1 MEDTIMKKKIAVLL
15 ALTLL
20 ATSFTACGTTSTDDN
35 TTQGNEQSNSSQSS
49 AQEQETEQS
58 SQGSTEVRTVVVGIG
73 NGWAPFCYL
82 NEDGE
87 EDGYEYAVLKAVDE
101 LLPDYEFEFEPLDW
115 TNVLVSLD
123 SGKVDIAAHTFTMN
137 EEREEKYGHTD
148 ETYYDYAVYLYVA
161 ADNDSVNSL
170 ADLAGQPVYAVAG
183 EASTQAVEAWN
194 EANPDQAVDLQYAS
208 ATFEQIVAQI
218 SSGTMAAW
226 FGTTNVLDDLNANYG
241 NKLKAVGEP
250 ILEEN
255 SVFLLDKEDTELK
268 AALDDAIRQL
278 REDGTLSAL
287 SIQYLGEDFTG
298 QN

>member
-1 MEDTIMKKKIAVLL
+1 MKKKLSVFLAVSLL
-15 ALTLL
+15 LVSL
-20 ATSFTACGTTSTDDN
+20 SACSSSSNDSSS
-35 TTQGNEQSNSSQSS
+35 SNSSTASSDTSS
-49 AQEQETEQS
+49 ADTTSGSEQS
-58 SQGSTEVRTVVVGIG
+58 SGEVRTVVVGIG

-87 EDGYEYAVLKAVDE
+87 EDGYEYAVLSAVDE
-101 LLPDYEFEFEPLDW
+101 VLPDYEFEFEPLDW

-123 SGKVDIAAHTFTMN
+123 SGKVDIASHTFTMN

-170 ADLAGQPVYAVAG
+170 ADLAGQPVYAVTG

-208 ATFEQIVAQI
+208 YTTEQVVAKI
-218 SSGTMAAW
+218 ESGSLAAW

-250 ILEEN
+250 ILDEN
-255 SVFLLDKEDTELK
+255 SVFLLNKDDTELK
-268 AALDDAIRQL
+268 EALDGAIKQL
-278 REDGTLSAL
+278 REDGTLSEL
-287 SIQYLGEDFTG
+287 SIQYLGQDFTG
-298 QN
+298 RK